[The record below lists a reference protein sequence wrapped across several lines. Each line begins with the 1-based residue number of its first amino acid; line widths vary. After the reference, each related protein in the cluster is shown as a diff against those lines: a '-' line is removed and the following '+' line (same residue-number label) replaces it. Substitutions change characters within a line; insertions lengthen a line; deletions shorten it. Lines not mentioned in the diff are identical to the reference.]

1 MTEYIFILF
10 AMIFMHIVDDF
21 YLQQGILS
29 KLKQKDWWKKQDEYK
44 DLYKYDYIVALFI
57 HGFSWSF
64 MIMLPF
70 IIFGFM
76 HWSILF
82 FICFNAPLHA
92 YIDHY
97 KANRKEINLIADQ
110 VCHLNQILGTW
121 FIILWVV

>member
-1 MTEYIFILF
+1 MAEYIFILF

-21 YLQQGILS
+21 YLQGILA
-29 KLKQKDWWKKQDEYK
+29 KMKQKDWWKKQDGYRSFYK
-44 DLYKYDYIVALFI
+44 NDYIAALLA

-82 FICFNAPLHA
+82 LICFNAPLHA
-92 YIDHY
+92 YIDHC

>member
-1 MTEYIFILF
+1 MTEIYILF
-10 AMIFMHIVDDF
+10 AMIFAHIVDDF
-21 YLQQGILS
+21 YLQGILA
-29 KLKQKDWWKKQDEYK
+29 KMKQKDWWEKQDGYRSFYK
-44 DLYKYDYIVALFI
+44 NDYIAALLA

-82 FICFNAPLHA
+82 SICFNAPLHA

-97 KANRKEINLIADQ
+97 KANRKEINLIVDQ
-110 VCHLNQILGTW
+110 VCHLNQILVTW
-121 FIILWVV
+121 FMILWVV

>member
-1 MTEYIFILF
+1 MTEIYILF
-10 AMIFMHIVDDF
+10 AMIFAHIVDDF
-21 YLQQGILS
+21 YLQGILA
-29 KLKQKDWWKKQDEYK
+29 KMKQKDWWEKQDGYRSFYK
-44 DLYKYDYIVALFI
+44 NDYIAALLA

-70 IIFGFM
+70 VIFGFM

-92 YIDHY
+92 YIDHC

-121 FIILWVV
+121 FMILWVV